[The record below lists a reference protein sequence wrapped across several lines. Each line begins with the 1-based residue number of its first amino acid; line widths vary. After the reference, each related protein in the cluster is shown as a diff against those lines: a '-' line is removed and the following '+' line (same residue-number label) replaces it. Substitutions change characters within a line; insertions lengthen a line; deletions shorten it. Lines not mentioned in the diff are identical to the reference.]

1 MISVLGVN
9 HMEATDDSI
18 VELWSKE
25 NAPPAGNRFDN
36 IQSCGTTVH
45 TRLDEPSDEFNQAG
59 GHSREGSEN
68 ERAKKSSTAKFLLQ
82 RVGLRIIV
90 LGLIILAFYYLPIS
104 EWLEGYIDWT
114 GKVDPK
120 YRALYF
126 IMGATTFHAF
136 SPTGYLPTV
145 LAGITFDQI
154 YQAWP
159 VAWASVTAGAA
170 FNLILVRTCLR
181 PLASLVTNRKREGFK
196 FMRAM
201 IEAKPAT
208 TVLLFRC
215 PYLWVGLA
223 NYLFALS
230 EIDVKTYM
238 WCNAVGFLPGSF
250 LFAFLGM
257 NARNLFEMVTS
268 GNWSAEEAAVF
279 ISVTVITVV
288 CIAAGIIVGK
298 RVLANSRTIDENT
311 ATEEEAMPKK

>member
-1 MISVLGVN
+1 MISVSEVN
-9 HMEATDDSI
+9 HTGATDDVI
-18 VELWSKE
+18 VELQSKE
-25 NAPPAGNRFDN
+25 NPPPVGNRFDN
-36 IQSCGTTVH
+36 IQSCDTKVH
-45 TRLDEPSDEFNQAG
+45 MRLDEPSDEVNQPG
-59 GHSREGSEN
+59 RQSYEGSEN
-68 ERAKKSSTAKFLLQ
+68 EPAEKSSTAKFLLQ
-82 RVGLRIIV
+82 RVGLRLIM
-90 LGLIILAFYYLPIS
+90 LGLIILAFYYLPVS

-126 IMGATTFHAF
+126 IMGATAFHAF

-145 LAGITFDQI
+145 LAGITFNQI

-196 FMRAM
+196 FMREM
-201 IEAKPAT
+201 IKAKPAT

-238 WCNAVGFLPGSF
+238 
-250 LFAFLGM
+250 
-257 NARNLFEMVTS
+257 
-268 GNWSAEEAAVF
+268 
-279 ISVTVITVV
+279 
-288 CIAAGIIVGK
+288 
-298 RVLANSRTIDENT
+298 
-311 ATEEEAMPKK
+311 